1 MGVVAAD
8 SGKDHGVGTIIDAEQ
23 RLNSDKNTKGVRLLG
38 EMSAST
44 TLMNHF

>member
-23 RLNSDKNTKGVRLLG
+23 KLNSGIATG
-38 EMSAST
+38 
-44 TLMNHF
+44 